1 MTRKLEII
9 LALILVGSSL
19 AFGGVQPIAYSLAE
33 IFIFLILVL
42 FLWNQ
47 MRQGQIN
54 LAIPI
59 WPVLFV
65 LWVVIQLVPLP
76 LSLLSKLSP
85 AHSLTAPWLAANYGS
100 HWGTLSIYPQATVLA
115 LLKILAYL
123 CVFALGVQIFDS
135 GRRKSFLVLALISLG
150 CFEAGYGIVQ
160 HLLSWNNIFGM
171 TDPYDF
177 LVAIG
182 TYINRN
188 HFAGLIELT
197 FPFAFASAFY
207 TYQVWSSQRHR
218 GISLSSESGED
229 SSIGFRIVFYLF
241 LAAMMVISVVFS
253 FSRGGILA
261 VSFALIAMSVL
272 TLFKARKKSWGLV
285 IAGITVLALGF
296 SLWIGLGGVVH
307 RFEHIGESNY
317 IKAEVRGMIW
327 TDTVQLLRANPVL
340 GTGLGTYGE
349 ALRPFQTQ
357 LVNLHID
364 HAHNDYLEFACETG
378 IIGFSL
384 LFLPIFYL
392 LIRMTIS
399 FLKDHRRYRRSILL
413 GCIGSTLALL
423 IHSFMDFNLQV
434 PANAMIFALILGIGY
449 KAACVEPRKEAQEL
463 LKTGTEMSAA
473 R

>member
-9 LALILVGSSL
+9 LALIFVGSSL

-33 IFIFLILVL
+33 VFIFLTSIL

-47 MRQGQIN
+47 NRQGRIN
-54 LAIPI
+54 LDLPI
-59 WPVLFV
+59 WPALFV
-65 LWVVIQLVPLP
+65 LWIGIQLVPLP

-85 AHSLTAPWLAANYGS
+85 ANSLTASWLAANHGS
-100 HWGTLSIYPQATVLA
+100 HWGTISIYPDATVLG
-115 LLKILAYL
+115 LFKILAYL
-123 CVFALGVQIFDS
+123 CVFALAVQFFDS
-135 GRRKSFLVLALISLG
+135 GRRKSFLVLALIILG

-160 HLLSWNNIFGM
+160 HLLGWNNIFGM

-197 FPFAFASAFY
+197 FPFAFAYAFY
-207 TYQVWSSQRHR
+207 TYQLWSDARHR
-218 GISLSSESGED
+218 GTSIRSESGGE

-241 LAAMMVISVVFS
+241 LAVMMVISAVFS
-253 FSRGGILA
+253 FSRGGILS
-261 VSFALIAMSVL
+261 VSFALIAMSLL

-285 IAGITVLALGF
+285 IAGIAVLGLGF
-296 SLWIGLGGVVH
+296 SLWIGLGGVVQ
-307 RFEHIGESNY
+307 RFERMGNSKH

-327 TDTVQLLRANPVL
+327 HDTVQLLRANPVF

-349 ALRPFQTQ
+349 ALRPFQTH
-357 LVNLHID
+357 LVDLHID

-378 IIGFSL
+378 IVGCSI

-392 LIRMTIS
+392 LIRMVIF
-399 FLKDHRRYRRSILL
+399 FLRDHRRYRRSVLL

-423 IHSFMDFNLQV
+423 IHSLVDFNLQV

-449 KAACVEPRKEAQEL
+449 KAACVEPRKEAQDL
-463 LKTGTEMSAA
+463 PKTSN
-473 R
+473 